1 MAPSIEDILLARAQ
15 QKEEERFSPEAAAII
30 GAGLGSSLG
39 VTGLHKGGKLI
50 NKLKDGLAAGQGLTR
65 NGLAARKGLTSSPGQ
80 VLRNAVTPGPRFA
93 GGLVG
98 AILGGALGIGT
109 RELMIQESPEAQFL
123 AKIQMGQPLS
133 NPEVMELERLL
144 TTAYN
149 NTIG

>member
-15 QKEEERFSPEAAAII
+15 QKEEERLSPEAAAII

-39 VTGLHKGGKLI
+39 VTGGHVLHKGGNFL
-50 NKLKDGLAAGQGLTR
+50 NKIKDGLAAGQGLTR
-65 NGLAARKGLTSSPGQ
+65 SPGQ
-80 VLRNAVTPGPRFA
+80 VLRTAVKPGPRFA

-98 AILGGALGIGT
+98 AILGGALGVGT
-109 RELMIQESPEAQFL
+109 RELLIQESPEAQFL
-123 AKIQMGQPLS
+123 AKIQMGQELS
-133 NPEVMELERLL
+133 NPEVMELEKLL

>member
-15 QKEEERFSPEAAAII
+15 QKEEERLSPEAAAII

-50 NKLKDGLAAGQGLTR
+50 NNIKDGLAAGQGLTR
-65 NGLAARKGLTSSPGQ
+65 NGLAAGQALARSPGQ
-80 VLRNAVTPGPRFA
+80 VLRNAVKPGPRFA

-98 AILGGALGIGT
+98 AILGGALGVGT

-123 AKIQMGQPLS
+123 AKIQMGQELS

>member
-15 QKEEERFSPEAAAII
+15 QKEEERLSPEASAII

-39 VTGLHKGGKLI
+39 VTGGHVLHKGGNFI
-50 NKLKDGLAAGQGLTR
+50 NKIKDGLAAGQGLTR
-65 NGLAARKGLTSSPGQ
+65 SPKQ
-80 VLRNAVTPGPRFA
+80 VLRTAVKPGPRFA

-98 AILGGALGIGT
+98 AILGGALGVGT

-123 AKIQMGQPLS
+123 AKIQMGQELS
-133 NPEVMELERLL
+133 NSEAMELERLL

>member
-15 QKEEERFSPEAAAII
+15 QKEEERLSPEAAAII

-39 VTGLHKGGKLI
+39 VTGGHVVHKGGNFL
-50 NKLKDGLAAGQGLTR
+50 NKIKDGLAAGQGLTR
-65 NGLAARKGLTSSPGQ
+65 NGLEAVTRSPGQ
-80 VLRNAVTPGPRFA
+80 ILRNSVIPGPRFA

-98 AILGGALGIGT
+98 AILGGALGVGT
-109 RELMIQESPEAQFL
+109 RELMIQESPEAQYL
-123 AKIQMGQPLS
+123 AKIQMGQELS
-133 NPEVMELERLL
+133 NSEAMELERLL

>member
-15 QKEEERFSPEAAAII
+15 QKEEERLSPEAAAII

-39 VTGLHKGGKLI
+39 VTGGHVLHKGGNLL
-50 NKLKDGLAAGQGLTR
+50 NKIKDGLTAGQGL
-65 NGLAARKGLTSSPGQ
+65 ARSPGQ
-80 VLRNAVTPGPRFA
+80 VLRTAVKPGPRFA

-98 AILGGALGIGT
+98 AILGGVLGPGT
-109 RELMIQESPEAQFL
+109 RDLMIQESPEARML
-123 AKIQMGQPLS
+123 AKIQMGKNLDES
-133 NPEVMELERLL
+133 EAIELERLL

>member
-15 QKEEERFSPEAAAII
+15 QKEEERLSPEAAAII

-39 VTGLHKGGKLI
+39 VTGIHTGGKLI
-50 NKLKDGLAAGQGLTR
+50 NKIKDGLAAGQGLTR
-65 NGLAARKGLTSSPGQ
+65 TGLPAATRSPGQ
-80 VLRNAVTPGPRFA
+80 ILRNAVRPGPRFA

-98 AILGGALGIGT
+98 AILGGALGAGT
-109 RELMIQESPEAQFL
+109 RELMIQESPEAQYL
-123 AKIQMGQPLS
+123 AKIQMGQELS
-133 NPEVMELERLL
+133 NSEAMELERLL